1 MEEASIP
8 TAEELQELLRNIAET
23 FMPFGMYGP
32 KNFPPKGCPISDLP
46 NEYLDWF
53 AQRWWPHGKLGYLMQ
68 QTLLIKNSGLDRL
81 FDPARAARGGFRH
94 YPRKK

>member
-32 KNFPPKGCPISDLP
+32 KNFPPRGCPISDLP
-46 NEYLDWF
+46 N
-53 AQRWWPHGKLGYLMQ
+53 
-68 QTLLIKNSGLDRL
+68 
-81 FDPARAARGGFRH
+81 GGFRH